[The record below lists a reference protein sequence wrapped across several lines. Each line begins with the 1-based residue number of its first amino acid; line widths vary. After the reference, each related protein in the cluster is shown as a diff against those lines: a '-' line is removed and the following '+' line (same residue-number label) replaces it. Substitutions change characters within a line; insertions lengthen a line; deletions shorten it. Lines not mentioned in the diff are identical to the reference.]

1 MMNNEDTMP
10 LVEQIRTVIN
20 RTSRENRSNTHD
32 FVLAEFLMAALEAF
46 EAGVNERDRLKDTP
60 PGESEWLR
68 LDECEFECQVPVGS
82 GNWYHDNLEED
93 SALVTALRHGPSAVR
108 VRSKK

>member
-46 EAGVNERDRLKDTP
+46 EAGVNERDRLKNTP

-68 LDECEFECQVPVGS
+68 LDECEFDLGIDGLWITE
-82 GNWYHDNLEED
+82 HDVIDVAIHIIQE
-93 SALVTALRHGPSAVR
+93 GPSAVR
-108 VRSKK
+108 VRRKQ